1 MKKVIAFDLDDTL
14 WDSEP
19 TLRNAESALF
29 QWCCEQHPEFSNRHS
44 INSLAQMR
52 MALKHP
58 GPMST
63 QITRTRQR
71 VLTQA
76 FLDCGMTDST
86 SSHLAQIGIDLF
98 LTERQQVHL
107 FKHTIALLKTIERD
121 FCLISA
127 TNGNAN
133 VFRTP
138 IGEFFKH
145 HFSAEAIGFAK
156 PDVRF
161 FRFIESELGMDRDA
175 FVLIGDSEKY
185 DKEGA
190 RAAGWRFIKLT
201 PKRSGGELNLEQILS
216 QIGRLP

>member
-1 MKKVIAFDLDDTL
+1 MTKVIAFDLDDTL

-29 QWCCEQHPEFSNRHS
+29 QWCCTQHPEFSRRHS
-44 INSLAQMR
+44 IDSLAQMR
-52 MALKHP
+52 VALKQP

-63 QITRTRQR
+63 QITRVRQH

-76 FLDCGMTDST
+76 FLACGLTDSA
-86 SSHLAQIGIDLF
+86 SSRLAETGIDLF

-107 FKHTIALLKTIERD
+107 FKNTVALLQTIERD

-138 IGEFFKH
+138 IGQFFQH

-161 FRFIESELGMDRDA
+161 FRHIESELDMKRDA
-175 FVLIGDSEKY
+175 FILIGDSEKY
-185 DKEGA
+185 DQEGA
-190 RAAGWRFIKLT
+190 SAAGWNFIKLA
-201 PKRSGGELNLEQILS
+201 PKFSGGELNLEQILA